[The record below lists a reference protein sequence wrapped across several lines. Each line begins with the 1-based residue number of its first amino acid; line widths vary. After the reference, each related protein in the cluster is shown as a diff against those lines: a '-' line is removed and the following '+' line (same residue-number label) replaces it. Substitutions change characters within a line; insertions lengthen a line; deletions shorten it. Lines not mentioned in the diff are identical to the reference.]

1 MALSGCLFNNTS
13 AYTYY
18 LVDIGDTDEAMIKY
32 GNQYSDYKFIWD
44 DSGYLYGYNDNNK
57 RVTSRFELVRHQ
69 LNTDGVQSIAFSNMV
84 NAAKSL
90 NTDFNE
96 FGELIGEMDKTF
108 VKATSTLIA
117 ADSNIGKLINK
128 NT

>member
-1 MALSGCLFNNTS
+1 MQKAINDASEI
-13 AYTYY
+13 
-18 LVDIGDTDEAMIKY
+18 LVDEKTFD
-32 GNQYSDYKFIWD
+32 DYMSRFSEI
-44 DSGYLYGYNDNNK
+44 S
-57 RVTSRFELVRHQ
+57 SRFELVRHQ